1 MTSVPGTCVQKTRRG
16 EKEKIDYFFKIH
28 TSDTFRMF

>member
-16 EKEKIDYFFKIH
+16 EKEKIDFKIH